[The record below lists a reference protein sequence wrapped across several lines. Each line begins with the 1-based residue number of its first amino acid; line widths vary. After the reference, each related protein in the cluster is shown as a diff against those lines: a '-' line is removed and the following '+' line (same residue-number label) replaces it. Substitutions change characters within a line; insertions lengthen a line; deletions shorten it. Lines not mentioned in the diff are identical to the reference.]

1 MEKFL
6 HFVNK
11 DSSAREIDEKS
22 SKIFPG
28 NLKVWDYDK
37 IFKNIWISPR
47 VNNLYYWNLIM
58 IIWLFVMDRKVK
70 FCFFNLALAKT
81 CILKFFE
88 SDFWLFFSHVL
99 CLIWIFSGVLENS
112 IERSTTDV
120 LERANLISTKCIDMK
135 EYYKFKLF
143 QIFSWRGSF
152 LARFLNIEIKHK
164 ENN

>member
-6 HFVNK
+6 YFVDK
-11 DSSAREIDEKS
+11 DSSAREIDEES
-22 SKIFPG
+22 CKIFLG

-37 IFKNIWISPR
+37 IFRNIWISPR
-47 VNNLYYWNLIM
+47 VSNLFYWNLIM

-70 FCFFNLALAKT
+70 FCFFNLALAKP

-88 SDFWLFFSHVL
+88 SDFWLFLATSYVWFEF
-99 CLIWIFSGVLENS
+99 FSGVLENS
-112 IERSTTDV
+112 IQRSTTDV

-152 LARFLNIEIKHK
+152 LARFLNIKIKHK
-164 ENN
+164 KNN